1 VNGGRRKEEPPAYHV
16 HRHLERCCF
25 STTHADSRGRM
36 DRRELI
42 PFKNLVGIAA
52 LELLLWLW
60 LLGFLR

>member
-1 VNGGRRKEEPPAYHV
+1 
-16 HRHLERCCF
+16 
-25 STTHADSRGRM
+25 M